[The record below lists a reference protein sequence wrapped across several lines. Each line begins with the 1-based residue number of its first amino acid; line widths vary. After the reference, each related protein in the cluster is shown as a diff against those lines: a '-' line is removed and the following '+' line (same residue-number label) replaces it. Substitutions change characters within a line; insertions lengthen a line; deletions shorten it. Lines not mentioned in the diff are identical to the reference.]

1 MRYFIFNFKEKEIQM
16 RLTSQDCVQL
26 EKNNGVRLL
35 DYVQDYSITTITTLL
50 KYMRKGGGEHF
61 TDAMAYDFYDE
72 LIDEGYTLETI
83 LDEVIY
89 EVLVVSGILS
99 KNDLDNIRK
108 EKAKVENM
116 TVEEKQKLVEERK
129 NLQK

>member
-1 MRYFIFNFKEKEIQM
+1 MKYFIFNFQDKEIQM

-26 EKNNGVRLL
+26 EKSNGVRLL

-61 TDAMAYDFYDE
+61 TDAMAYEFYDE
-72 LIDEGYTLETI
+72 LIDEGYTLESI
-83 LDEVIY
+83 LDKIIY

-99 KNDLDNIRK
+99 KNDLDNIRN

-116 TVEEKQKLVEERK
+116 TVEEKQILVAERK